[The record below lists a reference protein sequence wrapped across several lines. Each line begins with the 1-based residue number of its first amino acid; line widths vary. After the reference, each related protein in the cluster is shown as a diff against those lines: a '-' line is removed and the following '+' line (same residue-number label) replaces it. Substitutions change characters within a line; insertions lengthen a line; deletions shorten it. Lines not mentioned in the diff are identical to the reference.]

1 MDKMIRL
8 KKRSWAHSE
17 GAKKYVEDTP
27 TIPKKCYDCNN
38 ELKRQLIHKVTLR
51 NKARFFCGRCYEMM
65 VEKMRKEKNDS

>member
-8 KKRSWAHSE
+8 KKRAWAHSE
-17 GAKKYVEDTP
+17 GTEKRVGETVVF
-27 TIPKKCYDCNN
+27 PKKCYDCNN

-65 VEKMRKEKNDS
+65 VEKMRREKNDS